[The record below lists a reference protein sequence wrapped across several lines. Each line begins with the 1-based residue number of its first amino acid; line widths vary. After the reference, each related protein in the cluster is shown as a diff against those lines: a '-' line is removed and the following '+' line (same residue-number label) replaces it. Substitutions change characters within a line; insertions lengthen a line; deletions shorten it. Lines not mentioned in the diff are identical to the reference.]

1 MTLNHYAQDNRHH
14 GLSSVPASCL
24 YLQSVGGDGST
35 LTLPGVQ
42 YGGGMAPSPPVF
54 PLVKLFSKL
63 FIHCS
68 TKYLLSSFSVP
79 SSKTKK
85 RKPILVPRALPVQ
98 NRQLNKRPCLFPRCL
113 GQEAC
118 SPKIALWLFFSH
130 LWDLSLFILYCRLPR
145 WLSGKESTCNAETT
159 GHSGSVPVSG
169 RSPGGGHDNTLQCSC
184 LEIPMDR
191 GAWQATVHGV
201 AKSQTGLK
209 WLSTH
214 TLLPL
219 FWLPVSDVIKIEVMD
234 SELGRLGFETQVCF

>member
-1 MTLNHYAQDNRHH
+1 MATHSTILAWRIPWTEEPGRLQSMGSQGVRRDQSTNTHTPYAVTLNHYAQDNRHH

-24 YLQSVGGDGST
+24 YLRSVGGDGST

-42 YGGGMAPSPPVF
+42 YGGGTAPFPLVF

-98 NRQLNKRPCLFPRCL
+98 NRQLSKWPCLFPRCL

-118 SPKIALWLFFSH
+118 SPKIAL
-130 LWDLSLFILYCRLPR
+130 
-145 WLSGKESTCNAETT
+145 
-159 GHSGSVPVSG
+159 
-169 RSPGGGHDNTLQCSC
+169 
-184 LEIPMDR
+184 
-191 GAWQATVHGV
+191 
-201 AKSQTGLK
+201 
-209 WLSTH
+209 
-214 TLLPL
+214 
-219 FWLPVSDVIKIEVMD
+219 
-234 SELGRLGFETQVCF
+234 